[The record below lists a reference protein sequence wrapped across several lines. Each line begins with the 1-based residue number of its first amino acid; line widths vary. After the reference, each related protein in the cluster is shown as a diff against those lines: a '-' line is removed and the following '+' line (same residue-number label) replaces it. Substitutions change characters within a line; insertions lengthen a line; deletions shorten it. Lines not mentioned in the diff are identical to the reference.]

1 MLSLLVLSTMP
12 RRDMSKKSPGGQT
25 VHYSRLQQ
33 LRQVLERVNAPNFGI
48 DELCEIGLKP

>member
-1 MLSLLVLSTMP
+1 MLSLVVLSTMP